1 MSADR
6 RHSSGTAQRSAA
18 ALALRALVAVALLV
32 DAVVHLRLA
41 TGYQA
46 SAPGGV
52 GAGTLFR
59 VEAVAALVAAVWVLS
74 RGSRS
79 ANLAALVVGVSAV
92 AAVVLYRYVDIP
104 AFGPLPAMYEPVWYA
119 QKTLSAQGAPVA
131 PWKAALF
138 SLPPATYSISP
149 TLLFALLLTGGL
161 VLLFATGGLVYLAWR
176 PAAVRADS
184 GHYQVEVQNPSSG
197 YATLRARATDAAGNS
212 VEQTVV
218 RAFAI
223 GS

>member
-1 MSADR
+1 
-6 RHSSGTAQRSAA
+6 
-18 ALALRALVAVALLV
+18 VALLV

-79 ANLAALVVGVSAV
+79 ANLAALVVGLSAV

-104 AFGPLPAMYEPVWYA
+104 AFGPLPAMYEPVWFA
-119 QKTLSAQGAPVA
+119 EKVVSAVA
-131 PWKAALF
+131 EGVAA
-138 SLPPATYSISP
+138 A
-149 TLLFALLLTGGL
+149 
-161 VLLFATGGLVYLAWR
+161 
-176 PAAVRADS
+176 
-184 GHYQVEVQNPSSG
+184 
-197 YATLRARATDAAGNS
+197 AAGLGLLVGEN
-212 VEQTVV
+212 
-218 RAFAI
+218 RLHRR
-223 GS
+223 

>member
-6 RHSSGTAQRSAA
+6 RHSSGAAGRSRA

-79 ANLAALVVGVSAV
+79 ANLAALVVGLSAV

-104 AFGPLPAMYEPVWYA
+104 AFGPLPAMYEPVWFPE
-119 QKTLSAQGAPVA
+119 KVVSAVA
-131 PWKAALF
+131 EGVAA
-138 SLPPATYSISP
+138 A
-149 TLLFALLLTGGL
+149 
-161 VLLFATGGLVYLAWR
+161 
-176 PAAVRADS
+176 
-184 GHYQVEVQNPSSG
+184 
-197 YATLRARATDAAGNS
+197 AAGLGLLVGGN
-212 VEQTVV
+212 
-218 RAFAI
+218 RLHRR
-223 GS
+223 